1 MVMANHDPMDLEVRS
16 QVFYRDFY
24 QFHKN
29 SCDAWYIKDANHRFM
44 DASIT
49 FLSRFLPPDLTS
61 VIGLGDDDVSGASVR
76 DITLMHEFESL
87 TMLQGKE
94 IAILTWNYFTDCH
107 DIKSFVLKMKPW
119 HYSNGVGVIVCV
131 SDLAAVNK
139 KIDWLSCL
147 VSGSLTIERT
157 SLSTSSTFADPLSY
171 VTESEWEVA
180 WLIICSCS
188 IRWIASNFNV
198 SVKTVEIKARNAY
211 MKFSAFDREGL
222 IKMAEKY
229 GWINIIPVRFVSAS
243 NLIRIC

>member
-1 MVMANHDPMDLEVRS
+1 MATHDRMDLDVRS
-16 QVFYRDFY
+16 QVFLKDFY
-24 QFHKN
+24 HFHKN

-61 VIGLGDDDVSGASVR
+61 VIGLGDDDVSEASTR
-76 DITLMHEFESL
+76 DIALMHEFESL
-87 TMLQGKE
+87 VMSQDKE
-94 IAILTWNYFTDCH
+94 ITILAWNYFSDLH

-119 HYSNGVGVIVCV
+119 HYSNGIGIMVYV
-131 SDLAAVNK
+131 SDLAAINN

-147 VSGSLTIERT
+147 VFGSLKIEQ
-157 SLSTSSTFADPLSY
+157 SSISTSSPFSSPLSY

-188 IRWIASNFNV
+188 IRWIASNFDV

-211 MKFSAFDREGL
+211 MKLSAFDREGL
-222 IKMAEKY
+222 IRTAEKY
-229 GWINIIPVRFVSAS
+229 GWINIIPARFVSAS

>member
-1 MVMANHDPMDLEVRS
+1 MATDDPMDLDVRS
-16 QVFYRDFY
+16 QAFLRDFY

-49 FLSRFLPPDLTS
+49 FLSRFSPPDLTS
-61 VIGLGDDDVSGASVR
+61 VIGLGDDVVSEASSR
-76 DITLMHEFESL
+76 DIALMYEFESL
-87 TMLQGKE
+87 VMSQGKNVV
-94 IAILTWNYFTDCH
+94 ILTWNYLTDH
-107 DIKSFVLKMKPW
+107 YDVKSFVLKMKPW

-147 VSGSLTIERT
+147 VSGSLTIEQ
-157 SLSTSSTFADPLSY
+157 SSVSTSSTFSNPLSY

-188 IRWIASNFNV
+188 IRWIASNFDV

-211 MKFSAFDREGL
+211 MKLNAFDREGL
-222 IKMAEKY
+222 IRMAEKY
-229 GWINIIPVRFVSAS
+229 GWINIIPARFVSAS